1 MNSLELNTLSLT
13 ELNGVEMK
21 EKQGGAGILTIV
33 GILCAFATASSLC
46 FGDKKEPSTRS
57 YNT

>member
-21 EKQGGAGILTIV
+21 EKQGGAGILRACLNFIQQ
-33 GILCAFATASSLC
+33 
-46 FGDKKEPSTRS
+46 
-57 YNT
+57 